1 MAFIIFII
9 VIKPTVL
16 IGEPPNFQIFF
27 FSSSF
32 LWGHQTFLFKRES
45 HYSCKGAAIRAY
57 IFLIGDQVVV
67 GACGSGRWA
76 DCPNDSIYYDNSYH
90 QILCC
95 TIPEFNWNHCESY
108 GSEHGVLNSCLEH
121 GEVPTI
127 LEGTCGSG
135 NYLIHGLL
143 YKWTELLYLT
153 CPHEADLFT
162 LIMLQKLI

>member
-1 MAFIIFII
+1 MLFKWYYAVLYLFCVILPWPVVTAFI
-9 VIKPTVL
+9 V
-16 IGEPPNFQIFF
+16 
-27 FSSSF
+27 
-32 LWGHQTFLFKRES
+32 
-45 HYSCKGAAIRAY
+45 
-57 IFLIGDQVVV
+57 IGDQVVV
-67 GACGSGRWA
+67 GACGSGRNP

-135 NYLIHGLL
+135 
-143 YKWTELLYLT
+143 T
-153 CPHEADLFT
+153 
-162 LIMLQKLI
+162 